1 GPTLLSPQKCCICRH
16 RGASVRCQHENCSRT
31 FHFPCG
37 RERGCVSQLFGE
49 YRSFCWLHAPKQQ
62 ARPVPQEHR
71 QCTVCMEAVEERLSF
86 NTLTCPACNTAHFH
100 RYCVQRQARIAGQH
114 RFHCLFCWDVENIRT
129 EMFRLGIQ
137 IPSMDPESDE
147 EEDCQELSQQNS
159 SCSAGTCLCP
169 NGRGYCGTAGPWRLL
184 LCRSCGS
191 RGTHRF
197 CSTVT
202 DSSDS
207 WECANCVDTDSGK

>member
-1 GPTLLSPQKCCICRH
+1 
-16 RGASVRCQHENCSRT
+16 
-31 FHFPCG
+31 
-37 RERGCVSQLFGE
+37 
-49 YRSFCWLHAPKQQ
+49 
-62 ARPVPQEHR
+62 
-71 QCTVCMEAVEERLSF
+71 MEAVEERLSF

-137 IPSMDPESDE
+137 IPSM
-147 EEDCQELSQQNS
+147 
-159 SCSAGTCLCP
+159 
-169 NGRGYCGTAGPWRLL
+169 PWRLL

-207 WECANCVDTDSGK
+207 WECANCVDTDSGKKRCPRRDVAIRPRERSSRLEPRWAPRCAPELICVHLAASSD